1 MTVTAEQVLARLKR
15 VKGPDLEGN
24 IVDLGLVSEVVIRA
38 DRAYFSIT
46 VPAARAEE
54 LEPLRQAA
62 EKIVKDMEGIEGVT
76 VVLTA
81 DAPTGGSVK
90 SVGGAKVPE
99 SARVQA
105 ARAAAGAGAGGGHSH
120 SHDHGHD
127 HSHHGHSHATP
138 AAKPAAAAGSAGAA
152 GRGLTHV
159 PGIKYLIAVASGKG
173 GVGKS
178 TTAVNL
184 ALGFQAIGL
193 KAGILDADIYGP
205 SQPRLLGLTG
215 RPQAMPDK
223 KLRPME
229 AFGLKVMSMGFMV
242 DEGTPIIWRGP
253 MVVSAL
259 TQMLREVAWGSPGK
273 ELDVLV
279 IDMPPGTGD
288 VQLTMAQ
295 QVPLAGAIIVSTPQ
309 DLALI
314 DARKGLNM
322 FRKVDV
328 PVLGIIE
335 NMSFF
340 ICTKCGERHEIFG
353 HGGAAAEAEKLGIPF
368 LGGVPLHI
376 DIRVRSDAGQP
387 ITAAE
392 PDSVYAQTYRELAA
406 KAWSELEAS
415 QGKRVQPPVLTIGNG
430 GAELEVMFAGQPPY
444 QLSAEMLRVM
454 SPSAEVQGHSADQRV
469 TVGRKKN
476 VKIKDLQPVGN
487 YAVRIVFDDGHSTGL
502 FAWNYLDVLHR
513 ERDERWAGYIAEL
526 TAKGLS
532 RG

>member
-1 MTVTAEQVLARLKR
+1 MTVTREQVLEQLRR
-15 VKGPDLEGN
+15 VKGPDLDGN
-24 IVDLGLVSEVVIRA
+24 IVDLGLVSEVLIKA
-38 DRAYFSIT
+38 ERAYFSIT

-62 EKIVKDMEGIEGVT
+62 EKVVSDIKGLAGVT
-76 VVLTA
+76 AVLTA
-81 DAPTGGSVK
+81 DAPA
-90 SVGGAKVPE
+90 GAAPRRASGAQVPE

-105 ARAAAGAGAGGGHSH
+105 ARSKASPAAHT
-120 SHDHGHD
+120 HGPPAA
-127 HSHHGHSHATP
+127 ATP
-138 AAKPAAAAGSAGAA
+138 ANN
-152 GRGLTHV
+152 RNLTHV
-159 PGIKYLIAVASGKG
+159 AGVKHLIAVASGKG

-193 KAGILDADIYGP
+193 KTGILDADIYGP

-215 RPQAMPDK
+215 RPETTADK

-229 AFGLKVMSMGFMV
+229 AYGLKAMSMGFMV
-242 DEGTPIIWRGP
+242 DESTPVIWRGP

-259 TQMLREVAWGSPGK
+259 TQMLREVAWGGPGQD
-273 ELDVLV
+273 LDVLV

-288 VQLTMAQ
+288 VQLSMAQ
-295 QVPLAGAIIVSTPQ
+295 QVPLSGAVIVSTPQ

-335 NMSFF
+335 NMSYF

-353 HGGAAAEAEKLGIPF
+353 HGGARDEAAKLGVPF
-368 LGGVPLHI
+368 LGAVPLHI

-387 ITAAE
+387 ITASE
-392 PDSVYAQTYRELAA
+392 PASMHAQIYRELAA
-406 KAWSELEAS
+406 KAWAELETS
-415 QGKRVQPPVLTIGNG
+415 QGKRIKPPQLAIVTA
-430 GAELEVMFAGQPPY
+430 GAELSVAFDGVASFTLP
-444 QLSAEMLRVM
+444 AEMLRVM
-454 SPSAEVQGHSADQRV
+454 SPSAEVQGHSAEQRV
-469 TVGRKKN
+469 TLGNKKN
-476 VKIKDLQPVGN
+476 VKLRELQPVGN
-487 YAVRIVFDDGHSTGL
+487 YAVRILFDDGHSTGL
-502 FAWNYLDVLHR
+502 FTWNYLDLLNR
-513 ERDERWAGYIAEL
+513 EREPRWATYLAEL
-526 TAKGLS
+526 KQKGLT

>member
-1 MTVTAEQVLARLKR
+1 MTVTAEQVLTQLRR
-15 VKGPDLEGN
+15 VKGPDLDGN
-24 IVDLGLVSEVVIRA
+24 IVDLGLVSEVLIKA

-62 EKIVKDMEGIEGVT
+62 EKVVRDIAGIASVT
-76 VVLTA
+76 AVLTA
-81 DAPTGGSVK
+81 DAPRGGAVRPA
-90 SVGGAKVPE
+90 GGAKVPE

-105 ARAAAGAGAGGGHSH
+105 ARSGGAASSGGHSH
-120 SHDHGHD
+120 DH
-127 HSHHGHSHATP
+127 HHGHSHAPT
-138 AAKPAAAAGSAGAA
+138 PAAAAPAG
-152 GRGLTHV
+152 GRASTAV
-159 PGIKYLIAVASGKG
+159 AGIKHLIAVASGKG

-193 KAGILDADIYGP
+193 RAGILDADIYGP

-215 RPQAMPDK
+215 RPQTTPDK

-229 AFGLKVMSMGFMV
+229 AFGLKAMSMGFMV

-259 TQMLREVAWGSPGK
+259 TQMLREGAWAEGGR

-288 VQLTMAQ
+288 VQLSMAQ
-295 QVPLAGAIIVSTPQ
+295 QVPLSGAIIVSTPQ

-340 ICTKCGERHEIFG
+340 ICSKCGERHEIFG
-353 HGGAAAEAEKLGIPF
+353 HGGARHEAETLGVPF
-368 LGGVPLHI
+368 LGGVPLHM

-387 ITAAE
+387 ITATD
-392 PDSVYAQTYRELAA
+392 PQSVHAQIYRELAA
-406 KAWSELEAS
+406 KAWAELEAS
-415 QGKRVQPPVLTIGNG
+415 QGKRIKPPEMVIENG
-430 GAELEVMFAGQPPY
+430 GTDLGVTFEDAAGFT
-444 QLSAEMLRVM
+444 LSAEMLRVM
-454 SPSAEVQGHSADQRV
+454 SPSAEVQGHSEAQRV
-469 TVGRKKN
+469 TVGKKKN
-476 VKIKDLQPVGN
+476 VKIRELQPVGN

-502 FAWNYLDVLHR
+502 FTWSYLDLLNR
-513 ERDERWAGYIAEL
+513 ERDQRWAAYLAEL
-526 TAKGLS
+526 KTKGLS